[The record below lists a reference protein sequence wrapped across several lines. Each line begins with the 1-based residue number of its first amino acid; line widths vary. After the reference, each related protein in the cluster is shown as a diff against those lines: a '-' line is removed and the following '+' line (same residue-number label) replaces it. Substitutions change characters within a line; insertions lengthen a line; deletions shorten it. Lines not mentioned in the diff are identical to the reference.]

1 MVVDHIVKNRL
12 DEVKEV
18 DRFQKVFKG
27 NAHHL
32 GLKRTLNGSTK
43 LNMQ

>member
-1 MVVDHIVKNRL
+1 MLYCIVL
-12 DEVKEV
+12 YCIVLYCIV
-18 DRFQKVFKG
+18 LYCKG

-32 GLKRTLNGSTK
+32 GLKRTQNGSTK

>member
-1 MVVDHIVKNRL
+1 MDVDHIVKNRL

-18 DRFQKVFKG
+18 DRFQVFKG